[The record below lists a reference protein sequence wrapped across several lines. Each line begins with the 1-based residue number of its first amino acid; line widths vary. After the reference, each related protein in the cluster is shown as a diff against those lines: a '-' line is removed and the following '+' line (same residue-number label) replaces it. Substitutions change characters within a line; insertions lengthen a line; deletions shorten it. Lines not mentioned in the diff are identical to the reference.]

1 MNWTPYQHIP
11 VYRPPT
17 NHLLTINH
25 LPTDHLHVST
35 IYRPLTDHLPTIDRL
50 TTDHLPGNAACNL
63 HLVVC
68 RFLWHVRVWTDTWV
82 WAGKGPDASYIFWGF
97 HSSMV
102 TDPHLVHQVLSQW
115 CTLIKCIF
123 LQVIDRVNVPED
135 LENLW
140 EQPWCCEST
149 RQKVIMTYCSTQGIL
164 TGVGVC
170 RQISRQF
177 LMNILLEPLETL

>member
-35 IYRPLTDHLPTIDRL
+35 IYRPLTDHLPTINRL

-68 RFLWHVRVWTDTWV
+68 RWRFSDMWGCGQTHKCELGRGQMHLIYFGVFIPAWLQTLTLSIKFFLSD
-82 WAGKGPDASYIFWGF
+82 
-97 HSSMV
+97 
-102 TDPHLVHQVLSQW
+102 VLSS
-115 CTLIKCIF
+115 CIF

-149 RQKVIMTYCSTQGIL
+149 RQKVIMTALRIKHRTQG
-164 TGVGVC
+164 T
-170 RQISRQF
+170 
-177 LMNILLEPLETL
+177 